1 MTLPFAPELRP
12 RPEKSESVAGGP
24 TEGPALL
31 AATAAR
37 TGGRLVTDVRE
48 LYEAGRD
55 RRETRQPLRTP
66 ILLATALLFLAD
78 VFLRRVRLA
87 RD

>member
-1 MTLPFAPELRP
+1 M
-12 RPEKSESVAGGP
+12 
-24 TEGPALL
+24 
-31 AATAAR
+31 
-37 TGGRLVTDVRE
+37 TDVRE
-48 LYEAGRD
+48 LSRPAGD

-66 ILLATALLFLAD
+66 ILLVTALLFLVD

>member
-1 MTLPFAPELRP
+1 M
-12 RPEKSESVAGGP
+12 
-24 TEGPALL
+24 
-31 AATAAR
+31 
-37 TGGRLVTDVRE
+37 TDVRE

-66 ILLATALLFLAD
+66 ILLVTALLFLAD